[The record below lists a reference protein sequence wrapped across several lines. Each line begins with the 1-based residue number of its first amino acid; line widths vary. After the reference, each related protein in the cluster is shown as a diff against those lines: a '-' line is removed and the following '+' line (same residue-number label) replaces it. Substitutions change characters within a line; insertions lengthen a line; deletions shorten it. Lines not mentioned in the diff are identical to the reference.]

1 MKNLIAP
8 ILAAFLVSTT
18 AAADA
23 DAHGNR
29 QLTRKKASNAEKSY
43 SYFTSMS
50 KASKGTKAS
59 KGGKGSKGFSCQK
72 LTFAAC
78 VIYIVKVGVENPF
91 VWQDMNGELLG
102 LQFATEDEA
111 IEELKAERK
120 YVEAPAKDQGKY
132 SICWEGTG
140 TLMQDPVYFPNNQQ
154 DCGEETLIRFL

>member
-78 VIYIVKVGVENPF
+78 VIYIVNVGVDSNPY
-91 VWQDMNGELLG
+91 VLQAMNGGALEG
-102 LQFATEDEA
+102 FPTEDEA
-111 IEELKAERK
+111 IEALKETRK

-140 TLMQDPVYFPNNQQ
+140 TLVLQDPVYFPDEP
-154 DCGEETLIRFL
+154 DCDEETLIRFL